1 MAQLVAD
8 ASSFNED
15 IGACNISG
23 VTSFRDMF
31 KGALAFNQTGWC
43 LEDMEDADM
52 TSYVR
57 GHAVRVDDCGG
68 EQGAGCFLPT
78 PRPTPAPPSAA
89 PTAPPTTAETAEPT
103 LAPSTAELVPVPTYS
118 PAPSPVPGTPT
129 QRPTPGPSP
138 ALTTAPTT
146 PAPTPT
152 QTAVQV
158 TSSVTL
164 EGIVATEFNSD
175 EGLKAAFAQSIIDS
189 SDGVFDDVVDVEAA
203 ERRRLADGAGVEIS
217 YTGVTRVDGTDNA
230 EQVSAELLEQS
241 MDALTLAIDDG
252 SFLTTLQA
260 SDPAFSAVAVD
271 VDATHAAIEAASI
284 RSSS

>member
-1 MAQLVAD
+1 MRVDELRRGRARRGLLSAD
-8 ASSFNED
+8 AAPDAGAAQRRSDGASDDGRDGRADPRAVDRRAGSRAHVFAGAVTGARKSDAAADARAFSS
-15 IGACNISG
+15 A
-23 VTSFRDMF
+23 
-31 KGALAFNQTGWC
+31 
-43 LEDMEDADM
+43 
-52 TSYVR
+52 
-57 GHAVRVDDCGG
+57 
-68 EQGAGCFLPT
+68 
-78 PRPTPAPPSAA
+78 
-89 PTAPPTTAETAEPT
+89 
-103 LAPSTAELVPVPTYS
+103 
-118 PAPSPVPGTPT
+118 
-129 QRPTPGPSP
+129 
-138 ALTTAPTT
+138 TTAPTT

-152 QTAVQV
+152 QTAVQI

-271 VDATHAAIEAASI
+271 VDATTRRSRRRHI